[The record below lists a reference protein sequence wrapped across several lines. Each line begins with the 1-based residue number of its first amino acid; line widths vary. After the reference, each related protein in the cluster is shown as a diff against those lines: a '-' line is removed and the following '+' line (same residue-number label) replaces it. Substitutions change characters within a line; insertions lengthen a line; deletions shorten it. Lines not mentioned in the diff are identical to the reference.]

1 MKCMNK
7 RIHRYNIGI
16 VIILLLLSFPVA
28 SSAQIDMDKQLS
40 DRKQKKEEYDDSDK
54 DRHGGNLISYYLV
67 KRLGDKRTAP
77 LDTIRLNYF
86 HRAFIEGLSIA
97 EAYGGTYASPY
108 QSKVYFDRPLNRWD
122 EFYFINPYHH
132 LIHRG
137 ERQQWY
143 NTKVP
148 YSLLKYTSSGSDR
161 NKEQNLGFKFSSNL
175 GPKWSLGGDFDLDY
189 ANGFYGSSMSNNI
202 TYRIFGSYEGDRYK
216 AYASIGN
223 TNTVNQENGGV
234 TDPRFITNP
243 NDFIDGKRKLLPKDI
258 PTKYKSTWNRVVY
271 GEGRFNHRFSLG
283 FYREVDE
290 KGNFIEKSKPEVKK
304 EMETPSLLEPT
315 PTPDNIETADS
326 IPVTPSLPTP
336 VVNDST
342 SVATPEE
349 PEVINDLPAN
359 PELQKSNPPVRK
371 RAGKSSGLQENE
383 SEEDKEEKKEAKKKF
398 IAVTSFFHD
407 FSYQKGRRSWVS
419 QDPIFEELY
428 PEPILPKPSGA
439 KFFPNDRFSALK
451 ISNTVGVELVEGFH
465 KWAKMGIAAFVAHDF
480 EHYIQPLIN
489 REDAERLEIP
499 IEIIEQ
505 KENTTY
511 LGGRLSSNSFKHF
524 GYYVWGQVGVAGTQ
538 VGEIEISGEVNT
550 NFQILKKD
558 IHAKATIDFLNSYPS
573 YFLRRYKASL
583 HEWNQDLSMIKLMRV
598 GGELVI
604 PFTQSRVHANFETLQ
619 NPIMVNQLSQPE
631 QVKTNTRVLAVGLDQ
646 KLSWRFLNLE
656 NSVVWQKSSN
666 PEITP
671 LPEWALYSNFYF
683 RLLIAKVMTMQLGV
697 DAKWHTAYHAPYYEP
712 STQLFKPQTEVTIGG
727 NAPLLSVYA
736 NVHLKR
742 ARFFLKYYNVG
753 ALFLRPSH
761 FTMPNYPLYPPTL
774 RLGVIVDLRN

>member
-1 MKCMNK
+1 MNK
-7 RIHRYNIGI
+7 IVHKYIGLA
-16 VIILLLLSFPVA
+16 VVA
-28 SSAQIDMDKQLS
+28 LFLFIPITASAQVDMDKQLS
-40 DRKQKKEEYDDSDK
+40 ERQQKKDEYDDSDK
-54 DRHGGNLISYYLV
+54 DRHGGNLVTFYLT
-67 KRLGDKRTAP
+67 KRIGDKRTAP

-122 EFYFINPYHH
+122 EFFFTNPYHH

-216 AYASIGN
+216 AYASVGN
-223 TNTVNQENGGV
+223 TNTINQENGGV
-234 TDPRFITNP
+234 TDPKFITNP

-258 PTKYKSTWNRVVY
+258 PTKFKSTWNRVVY

-290 KGNFIEKSKPEVKK
+290 KGNFIETKEAEKK
-304 EMETPSLLEPT
+304 QEEETPTPPT
-315 PTPDNIETADS
+315 PTLPTPPEQSALPANDS
-326 IPVTPSLPTP
+326 IPSPLTPLNT
-336 VVNDST
+336 NDST
-342 SVATPEE
+342 AIAISEAPIVAENELDNTPEE
-349 PEVINDLPAN
+349 GKA
-359 PELQKSNPPVRK
+359 NPPVRK
-371 RAGKSSGLQENE
+371 RAGKSSGLQDDSKEDE
-383 SEEDKEEKKEAKKKF
+383 KASEKETKKKF
-398 IAVTSFFHD
+398 IPVTSFFHD

-428 PEPILPKPSGA
+428 PEPIIPKPSGA
-439 KFFPNDRFSALK
+439 KYFPNDRFSALK
-451 ISNTVGVELVEGFH
+451 ISNSIGIELMEGFH
-465 KWAKMGIAAFVAHDF
+465 KWAKMGIAAFVAHDY
-480 EHYIQPLIN
+480 EHYIQPLLN
-489 REDAERLEIP
+489 QEDAERLELP
-499 IEIIEQ
+499 IEKLER

-511 LGGRLSSNSFKHF
+511 VGGRLSSNSFKHF
-524 GYYVWGQVGVAGTQ
+524 GYYVWGQFGIAGTQ
-538 VGEIEISGEVNT
+538 IGEIELNGEITT
-550 NFQILKKD
+550 NFKILKKD
-558 IHAKATIDFLNSYPS
+558 VHAKATIDFLNSYPS
-573 YFLRRYKASL
+573 YFLRQYKASL
-583 HEWNQDLSMIKLMRV
+583 QEWNQELSMIQLMRV
-598 GGELVI
+598 GGELVV
-604 PFTQSRVHANFETLQ
+604 PFTKTRVHANFETLQ
-619 NPIMVNQLSQPE
+619 NPIMVNKLAQPE

-697 DAKWHTAYHAPYYEP
+697 DAKWHTAYHAPFYES
-712 STQLFKPQTEVTIGG
+712 STQLFRPQNEVTIGG
-727 NAPLLSVYA
+727 KAPLLSVYA

-742 ARFFLKYYNVG
+742 SRFFLMYYNIG
-753 ALFLRPSH
+753 ALFLKPSH